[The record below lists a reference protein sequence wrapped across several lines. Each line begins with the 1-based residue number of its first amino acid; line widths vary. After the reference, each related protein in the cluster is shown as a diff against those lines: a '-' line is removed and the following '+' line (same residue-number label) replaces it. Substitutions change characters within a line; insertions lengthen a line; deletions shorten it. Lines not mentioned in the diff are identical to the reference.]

1 MNLEVIEAKK
11 VNWYNITDIDQ
22 EGAGYLQKNFNFHEL
37 DMEDVLSKNQ
47 RSKIDEYEDYI
58 FLLLHFPVFNEYSER
73 IEISEVDIFV
83 GKNYVVTISDGRIL
97 ALNNLIEICKKDINN
112 QKDYNMHNTG
122 KLLYEI
128 LNSMYKAIY
137 PLVDRL
143 GWEISEIERDLFEEG
158 DHESVKDRLRDIMM
172 VKRNTMRFRRIINP
186 ARLVMIS
193 LENKKIKFISPSYEI
208 YFDDIVDTIE
218 KVRETLESYNEIV
231 NALHETN
238 EALINHRTNNVMKI
252 LTIFSVIL
260 LPLTFVTG
268 LYGMNLMHLPLDAEP
283 KAFWFIIIGMILLV
297 FGMLWY
303 FKRKQWL

>member
-1 MNLEVIEAKK
+1 M
-11 VNWYNITDIDQ
+11 NWYNITDIDQ